1 VHTSARFPARGNPD
15 PACITKPLQTSHF
28 YPLGIISYAFVRF
41 ALNKRVAS
49 RRCGSW
55 AGERTDVRS
64 PHNASTAHAQQ
75 TPCAWTF
82 GFVRSGTVGDNSLDF
97 YRRSRSA
104 PSTRYAKYPN
114 TSTRS
119 VGKITATTTIAVSIP
134 SLSITLSFTLGESRA
149 GTFQA
154 ILFYFGNFIKRN
166 YA

>member
-1 VHTSARFPARGNPD
+1 LYYKTIANESFLPSWNYFICV
-15 PACITKPLQTSHF
+15 
-28 YPLGIISYAFVRF
+28 VRF

-55 AGERTDVRS
+55 ASERTDVRS

-154 ILFYFGNFIKRN
+154 ILFYFGNFIRGAMLEQ
-166 YA
+166 YLRVLYRE